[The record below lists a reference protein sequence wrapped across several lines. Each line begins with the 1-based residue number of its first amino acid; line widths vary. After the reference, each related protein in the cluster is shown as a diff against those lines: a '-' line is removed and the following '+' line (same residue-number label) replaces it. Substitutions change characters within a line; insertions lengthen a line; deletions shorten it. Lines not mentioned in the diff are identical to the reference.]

1 MGPPV
6 GVRRL
11 VTAGGGLRRLI
22 AARGLGLLIL
32 RLGLLVLRLLAVAR
46 RLHRSLGTVSVRV
59 GQLALSRRCR
69 GRALADLPKV
79 HRRGLAHRGVID
91 LEVGGLL
98 ELGETSDDV
107 GRHRLDL
114 GVVLAHIS
122 VIEPAGGR
130 DAILGLG
137 QLTLQRNSALLFNRA
152 GQLVK
157 RYSKV
162 HPFGY
167 DSGERDLVTGG
178 SALPVTALDDARGTR
193 VGSAICYDL
202 RFAGLWDELRRRGA
216 EIIVLPAAWPASR
229 GEAREVLVRARAIEQ
244 QAFVVAA
251 ACAGAHGGVEMSGQS
266 MIVGPDGS
274 VIARAE
280 GNTEQVVR
288 ATIDPEQAEQ
298 LRQEFPVYADR
309 LADYRGL
316 D

>member
-1 MGPPV
+1 MLDIRILQLTSPDKES
-6 GVRRL
+6 
-11 VTAGGGLRRLI
+11 I
-22 AARGLGLLIL
+22 AARLDRAKQLLSEQAGADLVVLPELWATGFFNFERYASDAAEWGSALTKLGATAATELNSFVH
-32 RLGLLVLRLLAVAR
+32 LGSIVEKDSA
-46 RLHRSLGTVSVRV
+46 
-59 GQLALSRRCR
+59 GQL
-69 GRALADLPKV
+69 
-79 HRRGLAHRGVID
+79 
-91 LEVGGLL
+91 
-98 ELGETSDDV
+98 
-107 GRHRLDL
+107 
-114 GVVLAHIS
+114 
-122 VIEPAGGR
+122 
-130 DAILGLG
+130 
-137 QLTLQRNSALLFNRA
+137 RNSALLFNRA

-167 DSGERDLVTGG
+167 DSGERDLVAGG

-251 ACAGAHGGVEMSGQS
+251 TCAGAHGGVEMSGQS

-274 VIARAE
+274 VIAHAE

-288 ATIDPEQAEQ
+288 AIIDPEQAEQ